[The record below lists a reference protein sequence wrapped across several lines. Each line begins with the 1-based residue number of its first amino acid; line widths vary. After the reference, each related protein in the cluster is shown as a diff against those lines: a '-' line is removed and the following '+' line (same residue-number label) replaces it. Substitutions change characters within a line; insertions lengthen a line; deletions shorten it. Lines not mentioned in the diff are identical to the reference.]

1 MTAVDCSGA
10 DDRREAAM
18 THARAV
24 GRHITRDATPARFA
38 EAQLALSSAFW
49 SARTAIVSAL
59 LRVGP
64 PPSVFPVR
72 PPRRDG
78 GALHAPFGGHA
89 CRRQ

>member
-49 SARTAIVSAL
+49 SARTAIVLAL